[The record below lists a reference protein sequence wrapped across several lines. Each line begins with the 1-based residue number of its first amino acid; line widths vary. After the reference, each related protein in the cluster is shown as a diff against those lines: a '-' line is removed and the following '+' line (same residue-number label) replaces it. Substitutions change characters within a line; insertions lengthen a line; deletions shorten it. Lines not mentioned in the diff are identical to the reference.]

1 MMKEIDDI
9 IATQGDKCSDSL
21 KKFVKNESQSFSFP
35 ELDKGHKRKDL
46 WGALYHIA
54 KTTQVKEHL
63 KNCFIAIRILSREKQ
78 ELSGL
83 VTEEWLSLIKETSGL
98 DQGQQ
103 MPDTAIATEAQKSL
117 CNIVFNCQSI
127 ANRCCQNGILQSI
140 KERIKKDDPNLP
152 QEVKF
157 FDMKLFFLLTA
168 LCPSERKE
176 LEEFQYILVKILEGI
191 LKDAAETHMH
201 SDKLPTV
208 FLSNDQID
216 MACEVLKTL
225 FNITVHIDENNPEL
239 MANCYTLVE
248 VLRNYLLISSTSLE
262 KTWMLR
268 NNIVNLLTNMPNE
281 TYESLLMKVE
291 DESKVPKTLQFEGY
305 NMTAIYEILMFLKA
319 KFNDEPKVSSQH
331 EVLSPVVSVLL
342 KGANGNRSIR
352 KFLRH
357 HILPPLKD
365 VHTRPEQGDKLRNHL
380 CRLLTTPITQLRD
393 LVAELLFVLCKKNVS
408 RMIKYSGYGNAAGLF
423 AQRGLLA
430 GGRDEG
436 EADFTSSDSDS
447 ETEEYAEYKHGINPV
462 VGCYQEPHPSVADGM
477 TDEQV
482 SRFTKVASKIWFPT
496 NLMGNSLN
504 LSENL
509 SVWIV

>member
-1 MMKEIDDI
+1 MKEINEI
-9 IATQGDKCSDSL
+9 ISIQSDKCSDSL
-21 KKFVKNESQSFSFP
+21 KNFVENASQTFSFP
-35 ELDKGHKRKDL
+35 ELNQDNKRKEL
-46 WGALYHIA
+46 WKALYNLA
-54 KTTQVKEHL
+54 KNTENKDNL
-63 KNCFIAIRILSREKQ
+63 KNCFTAIRILSREKQ
-78 ELSGL
+78 ALSEL
-83 VTEEWLSLIKETSGL
+83 VTEEWLTLIKESSGL
-98 DQGQQ
+98 DLKKP
-103 MPDTAIATEAQKSL
+103 MPDIAIATEAQKSL

-127 ANRCCQNGILQSI
+127 ANRCCQNGILYGI
-140 KERIKKDDPNLP
+140 KERIKRIDDAELP
-152 QEVKF
+152 HEVKF

-168 LCPSERKE
+168 LCPAERKK
-176 LEEFQYILVKILEGI
+176 LEEFQYILVHILENI
-191 LKDAAETHMH
+191 LRDAAQSHMH

-208 FLSNDQID
+208 FLSDDQID

-225 FNITVHIDENNPEL
+225 FNITVHTDEKNPEL
-239 MANCYTLVE
+239 IASCYSLVE
-248 VLRNYLLISSTSLE
+248 ILRNYLLISSTNLE

-281 TYESLLMKVE
+281 TYKALLIKVE
-291 DESKVPKTLQFEGY
+291 DETKVPKTLEFEGY

-319 KFNDEPKVSSQH
+319 KFNDEPKISSQH
-331 EVLSPVVSVLL
+331 EVLSPVMTVLL

-393 LVAELLFVLCKKNVS
+393 LIAELLFVLCKKNVS
-408 RMIKYSGYGNAAGLF
+408 RMIKYTGYGNAAGLF
-423 AQRGLLA
+423 AQKGLLA

-436 EADFTSSDSDS
+436 EDDFTSSDSDS

-462 VGCYQEPHPSVADGM
+462 VGCYQEPHASVTDDM

-482 SRFTKVASKIWFPT
+482 SQFF
-496 NLMGNSLN
+496 L
-504 LSENL
+504 
-509 SVWIV
+509 

>member
-1 MMKEIDDI
+1 MKEINEI
-9 IATQGDKCSDSL
+9 ISTQSDKCSDSL
-21 KKFVKNESQSFSFP
+21 KNFVKNASQTFSFP
-35 ELDKGHKRKDL
+35 ELDEDNKRKEL
-46 WGALYHIA
+46 WKALYNLA
-54 KTTQVKEHL
+54 RNTENKDNL

-78 ELSGL
+78 ALTEL
-83 VTEEWLSLIKETSGL
+83 VTEEWLTLIKETSGL
-98 DQGQQ
+98 DPKKP
-103 MPDTAIATEAQKSL
+103 MPDVAIATEAQKSL
-117 CNIVFNCQSI
+117 CNIIFNCQSI
-127 ANRCCQNGILQSI
+127 ANRCCQNGILCGI
-140 KERIKKDDPNLP
+140 KERIKRIDAELP
-152 QEVKF
+152 HEVKF

-168 LCPSERKE
+168 LCPAEREK
-176 LEEFQYILVKILEGI
+176 LEEFQYVLVNILENI
-191 LKDAAETHMH
+191 LRDAAKSHMQ

-208 FLSNDQID
+208 FLSDDQID

-225 FNITVHIDENNPEL
+225 FNITVHTDEKNPDL
-239 MANCYTLVE
+239 VASCYNLVE
-248 VLRNYLLISSTSLE
+248 ILRNYLLISSTSLD

-281 TYESLLMKVE
+281 TYKALLIKVE

-319 KFNDEPKVSSQH
+319 KFNDEPKISNQH
-331 EVLSPVVSVLL
+331 EVLSPVMTVLL
-342 KGANGNRSIR
+342 KGANGSRLIR

-393 LVAELLFVLCKKNVS
+393 LIAELLFVLCKKNVS
-408 RMIKYSGYGNAAGLF
+408 RMIKYTGYGNAAGLF

-436 EADFTSSDSDS
+436 EDDFTSSDSDS

-462 VGCYQEPHPSVADGM
+462 VGCYQEPHASVTDEM

-482 SRFTKVASKIWFPT
+482 SESF
-496 NLMGNSLN
+496 L
-504 LSENL
+504 
-509 SVWIV
+509 